1 MYHFDQTLVH
11 LSKCTLQTE
20 RKQDMR
26 SRKGLVIS
34 LSVIAVM
41 WILHTT
47 SKNFMVDP
55 TFSTFLSNKEIELP
69 NAKLWIV
76 MIQLHIVL
84 AIIAL
89 ITGPLGL
96 SRAMRMKNPHLHRW
110 NGRIYVMVIVFN
122 ILPGYYVALYANGG
136 IWSTIGF
143 FILNTLWLLTTINGY
158 RFIRKGQVHLHRS
171 WMLRSFFLTFA
182 NLTIYILVTIL
193 HYVAGLPYGFSY
205 SLGAWLAFMINLVLA
220 EIVIRKSTI

>member
-1 MYHFDQTLVH
+1 MYHFDRTLVY
-11 LSKCTLQTE
+11 LSKDTLQTE

-76 MIQLHIVL
+76 MIQLHIAL

-96 SRAMRMKNPHLHRW
+96 SRAMRMKKPHLHRW

-158 RFIRKGQVHLHRS
+158 RFIRKGQVHRHRS

-193 HYVAGLPYGFSY
+193 QYVAGLPYGFSY

-220 EIVIRKSTI
+220 EIVIRKSSI

>member
-1 MYHFDQTLVH
+1 MYHFDRTLVY
-11 LSKCTLQTE
+11 LKGTLQTE

-41 WILHTT
+41 WNLHTT

-69 NAKLWIV
+69 NEKLWIV
-76 MIQLHIVL
+76 MIQLHIAL

-143 FILNTLWLLTTINGY
+143 LILTTLWLLTTINGY
-158 RFIRKGQVHLHRS
+158 RFIRKGQVHRHRS

-182 NLTIYILVTIL
+182 NLTIYILVTIFQ
-193 HYVAGLPYGFSY
+193 YVAGLSYGFSY

>member
-1 MYHFDQTLVH
+1 
-11 LSKCTLQTE
+11 
-20 RKQDMR
+20 MR
-26 SRKGLVIS
+26 RKGLVIS
-34 LSVIAVM
+34 LAVIAVL

-69 NAKLWIV
+69 NANVWIM
-76 MIQLHIVL
+76 MIQLHIIL

-96 SRAMRMKNPHLHRW
+96 SRKIRMENPILHRW
-110 NGRIYVMVIVFN
+110 NGRIYVIVIVVN
-122 ILPGYYVALYANGG
+122 ILPGYYIALYANGG
-136 IWSTIGF
+136 MWSTIGF

-158 RFIRKGQVHLHRS
+158 RFIRKGQVNSHRS

-182 NLTIYILVTIL
+182 NLTIYIVVTIL
-193 HYVAGLPYGFSY
+193 HYGANLPYGLSY
-205 SLGAWLAFMINLVLA
+205 SLGAWLAFTINLVLA
-220 EIVIRKSTI
+220 EMVIRKSTI

>member
-1 MYHFDQTLVH
+1 MYHFDRTLVY
-11 LSKCTLQTE
+11 LKGTLQTE

-41 WILHTT
+41 WNLHTT

-69 NAKLWIV
+69 NEKLWIV
-76 MIQLHIVL
+76 MIQLHIAL

-143 FILNTLWLLTTINGY
+143 LILNTLWLLTTINGY
-158 RFIRKGQVHLHRS
+158 RFIRKGQVHRHRS

-182 NLTIYILVTIL
+182 NLTIYILVTIFQ
-193 HYVAGLPYGFSY
+193 YVAGLSYGFSY

>member
-1 MYHFDQTLVH
+1 MYHFDRTLVY
-11 LSKCTLQTE
+11 LKGTLQTE

-69 NAKLWIV
+69 NEKLWIV
-76 MIQLHIVL
+76 MIQLHIAL

-122 ILPGYYVALYANGG
+122 ILQD
-136 IWSTIGF
+136 I
-143 FILNTLWLLTTINGY
+143 
-158 RFIRKGQVHLHRS
+158 
-171 WMLRSFFLTFA
+171 M
-182 NLTIYILVTIL
+182 
-193 HYVAGLPYGFSY
+193 
-205 SLGAWLAFMINLVLA
+205 
-220 EIVIRKSTI
+220 

>member
-1 MYHFDQTLVH
+1 
-11 LSKCTLQTE
+11 
-20 RKQDMR
+20 MR
-26 SRKGLVIS
+26 SRKGLVVS

-41 WILHTT
+41 WILHTA

-76 MIQLHIVL
+76 MIQLHIAL

-89 ITGPLGL
+89 MTGPLGL
-96 SRAMRMKNPHLHRW
+96 SRALRMKNPHLHRW

-143 FILNTLWLLTTINGY
+143 FILNTLWLHTTINGY
-158 RFIRKGQVHLHRS
+158 RFIRKGQVHRHRS

-205 SLGAWLAFMINLVLA
+205 SLGAWLAFIINLVLA

>member
-1 MYHFDQTLVH
+1 MYHFDRTLVY
-11 LSKCTLQTE
+11 LNGTLQTE

-55 TFSTFLSNKEIELP
+55 TFSTFLWNKEIELP
-69 NAKLWIV
+69 NEKLWIV
-76 MIQLHIVL
+76 MIQLHIAL

-96 SRAMRMKNPHLHRW
+96 SRAMRMKKPHLHRW

-143 FILNTLWLLTTINGY
+143 LILNTLWLLTTINGY
-158 RFIRKGQVHLHRS
+158 RFIRKGQVHRHRS
-171 WMLRSFFLTFA
+171 WILRSFFLTFA
-182 NLTIYILVTIL
+182 NLTIYILVTIFQ
-193 HYVAGLPYGFSY
+193 YVAGLSYGFSY

>member
-1 MYHFDQTLVH
+1 MYHFDRTQVYLNG
-11 LSKCTLQTE
+11 TLQTE

-55 TFSTFLSNKEIELP
+55 TFSTFLWNKEIELP
-69 NAKLWIV
+69 NEKLWIV
-76 MIQLHIVL
+76 MIQLHIAL

-96 SRAMRMKNPHLHRW
+96 SRAMRMKKPHLHRW

-143 FILNTLWLLTTINGY
+143 LILNTLWLLTTINGY
-158 RFIRKGQVHLHRS
+158 RFIRKGQVHRHRS
-171 WMLRSFFLTFA
+171 WILRSFFLTFS
-182 NLTIYILVTIL
+182 NLTIYILVTIFQ
-193 HYVAGLPYGFSY
+193 YVAGLSYGFSY